1 MKAAIY
7 TRVSVDRTANA
18 RSVTSQEQECRA
30 EVERRGWQASAI
42 YTDNDRSASRF
53 AKKNR
58 PHFDQLMVDIAAK
71 KFDVVVTWEASR
83 ATRDLEVYVA
93 LRAVCRAAGVQWSYS
108 GKLYDLTRPDD
119 AFSTGLDALISER
132 ESDQTRE
139 RIMRAM
145 RQTAATGKPHGK
157 IPYGYAR
164 EYDNSTGVLIR
175 QYPHPEEAPVVR
187 EAAKRVLAGESM
199 RKIAQDLKSRG
210 LMSQTQAWA
219 PARLTELLKSPT
231 LAGYRVYQGKIIGDA
246 AWEPVI
252 DRETFHALQG
262 ILGDPS
268 RSKQRGSAPAQLLTG
283 IATCGVCDGSMVR
296 RHTRGKDQ
304 YQCRVNYCAS
314 RNVEKTDAYVAHVL
328 LQKLQEKSVMDTAA
342 AVAGEDTSPML
353 DEISALEARLNGF
366 YQQAADGSLT
376 PQGLARVETSILNQL
391 QSKRQAL
398 ASASKP
404 KTATLDA
411 ECIVA
416 GWDGLELMEQREVVR
431 SMMKVRILRAG
442 RGHSTF
448 DPSLIEITWL
458 P

>member
-30 EVERRGWQASAI
+30 EVERRGWDATAI
-42 YTDNDRSASRF
+42 YTDNDRSASRY
-53 AKKNR
+53 ARKNR
-58 PHFDQLMVDIAAK
+58 PHFDQLMADIASK

-93 LRAVCRAAGVQWSYS
+93 LRAVCRAAGVQWCYS
-108 GKLYDLTRPDD
+108 GKLYDLSRPDD

-164 EYDNSTGVLIR
+164 EYDNATGILVR
-175 QYPHPEEAPVVR
+175 QYPHPEQAPIIQ
-187 EAAKRVLAGESM
+187 EAARRVLAGESM
-199 RKIAQDLKSRG
+199 RQIAKDLKARG
-210 LMSQTQAWA
+210 LMSQSQAWA

-262 ILGDPS
+262 ILNDPA
-268 RSKQRGSAPAQLLTG
+268 RTTQRGSEPAQLLTG

-296 RHTRGKDQ
+296 RLTRGKNQ
-304 YQCRVNYCAS
+304 YQCRNNYCAS
-314 RNVEKTDAYVAHVL
+314 RNVEKTDAYVVYAL
-328 LQKLQEKSVMDTAA
+328 LQKLQEKAVMDAA
-342 AVAGEDTSPML
+342 TIVDGDGTSPLL
-353 DEISALEARLNGF
+353 DEINALELRLNGF

-376 PQGLARVETSILNQL
+376 PQGLARVETSILDQL
-391 QSKRQAL
+391 QTKRQAL
-398 ASASKP
+398 ASATKP
-404 KTATLDA
+404 KSAALDA
-411 ECIVA
+411 ERIVS
-416 GWDGLELMEQREVVR
+416 GWDDLDLAEQREIVR
-431 SMMKVRILRAG
+431 AMMQIRILRAG
-442 RGHSTF
+442 RGHTTF

-458 P
+458 D